1 MKQRY
6 IYILS
11 TFITIL
17 LVTSSLARAQSITP
31 PHDDSNSINC
41 LTCHP
46 VKGSGVGLEQIPTD
60 EDQELF
66 CKECHNPEDDAAAQ
80 DKSNVA
86 NHVVNDGA
94 LIIDCGSCHN
104 SHLTE
109 TSSDTHA
116 GGTAAVNL
124 GLVRSQIKKTDGVLL
139 TAVFQESP
147 EHFAFSEAP
156 YNGICQTCHTSTDYY
171 TNNSTPGAHPDEEGK
186 TCTECHTHETGFLS
200 PVE

>member
-1 MKQRY
+1 MVQRHT
-6 IYILS
+6 YILCLIII
-11 TFITIL
+11 TFLIT
-17 LVTSSLARAQSITP
+17 TSFAQAQGITP
-31 PHDDSNSINC
+31 PHDDSNGINC

-46 VKGSGVGLEQIPTD
+46 VKQSGDGLEQIPTG

-66 CKECHNPEDDAAAQ
+66 CKECHNPAGDAS
-80 DKSNVA
+80 DKSLVA

-104 SHLTE
+104 LHNIE
-109 TSSDTHA
+109 TSSDIHT
-116 GGTAAVNL
+116 GGSNADNL
-124 GLVRSQIKKTDGVLL
+124 SLVRSKITTPGGGVL
-139 TAVFQESP
+139 TAVFQEKP

-156 YNGICQTCHTSTDYY
+156 YNGICQTCHTTTDSY
-171 TNNSTPGAHPDEEGK
+171 TNHSSPGDHPDEEGK